1 MIIKKSRKKKMTEN
15 DKISDDLKEIKSK
28 LEGIQL
34 TLKIG
39 LFCLIILLSL
49 VLWSILFSP
58 SY

>member
-1 MIIKKSRKKKMTEN
+1 MTEN